1 MDMNG
6 EYRIAATRERVWQ
19 ALNDPDIL
27 KQCIPGCEEMV
38 KDSDTEFSA
47 KVTARFGP
55 VNARFGGRVTLS
67 DQDPPN
73 SYTISGEGSGGA
85 AGFAQGGANV
95 TLSPDGEV
103 TVLRYSVVATAGG
116 KLAQIGSRLID
127 AGARKMADDFFAQFA
142 RIVGA
147 AEAAPMAP
155 IAEEAM
161 PEERRIEP
169 VIWIPLMIVLI
180 ILLLLYFAASPAGG

>member
-1 MDMNG
+1 MDMSG
-6 EYRIAATRERVWQ
+6 EYRIAASRERVWQ

-55 VNARFGGRVTLS
+55 VNARFGGRITLS
-67 DQDPPN
+67 DLDPPN

-85 AGFAQGGANV
+85 AGFAQGGAGV
-95 TLSPDGEV
+95 TLSADGDE
-103 TVLRYSVVATAGG
+103 TVLRYSVVATVGG

-127 AGARKMADDFFAQFA
+127 AAARKTADDFFAQFA
-142 RIVGA
+142 QIVGA
-147 AEAAPMAP
+147 AEAPATPAP
-155 IAEEAM
+155 EEVIQ
-161 PEERRIEP
+161 EERRIEP

-180 ILLLLYFAASPAGG
+180 ILLLLFFAASPAGG

>member
-1 MDMNG
+1 MDMSG
-6 EYRIAATRERVWQ
+6 EYRIAASRERVWQ

-27 KQCIPGCEEMV
+27 KQCIPGCEEMI

-55 VNARFGGRVTLS
+55 VNARFGGRITLS
-67 DQDPPN
+67 DLDPPN

-85 AGFAQGGANV
+85 AGFAQGGAGV
-95 TLSPDGEV
+95 TLSADGDE
-103 TVLRYSVVATAGG
+103 TVLRYSVVATVGG

-127 AGARKMADDFFAQFA
+127 AAARKTADDFFAQFA
-142 RIVGA
+142 QNVGA
-147 AEAAPMAP
+147 AEAPATPAP
-155 IAEEAM
+155 EEVI

-180 ILLLLYFAASPAGG
+180 ILLLLFFAASPAGG